1 MFGSLPNGALNLRT
15 AQELALPLPAQT
27 TELTLHFLRHLLSCF
42 PQHAI
47 LLLLDRAP
55 WHRGQP
61 LQHFLTE
68 EPRLELVYFPP
79 ACPDLN
85 PQEQVWEQTRDA
97 ISHNHLLTDFG
108 QLCAAFLRHLENTLF
123 PIDFLSR
130 YAPPIL
136 YEV

>member
-1 MFGSLPNGALNLRT
+1 VTDFLQDHPDGLIMT
-15 AQELALPLPAQT
+15 MDQ
-27 TELTLHFLRHLLSCF
+27 LTLYF
-42 PQHAI
+42 PATPTRVWSPVGRTPRVWVTPQ
-47 LLLLDRAP
+47 R
-55 WHRGQP
+55 RGGQP

-85 PQEQVWEQTRDA
+85 PQEQVWEQTRDT